1 MRQYDTPPLPHAL
14 HRELSNSMTYCQR
27 LGLIFPSRKKLV
39 PIGY

>member
-14 HRELSNSMTYCQR
+14 HRELSNSMTYCQS